1 MLDKI
6 HYKKLVEEASLHDD
20 PESKLALKALDAFL
34 EQFIKLGSHYE
45 PDEDEMETLNIIADA
60 LEDLDLDESLDHVD
74 PDERRFLIDL
84 LLRELNVNLAILIHD
99 LYNEDVRER
108 YIAVGLDLS
117 LQIA

>member
-20 PESKLALKALDAFL
+20 PESKLALKALDDFL

-45 PDEDEMETLNIIADA
+45 PDEDEMETLNNIADA

-99 LYNEDVRER
+99 LYTEDGRER
-108 YIAVGLDLS
+108 
-117 LQIA
+117 